1 MARFFPPRP
10 GVLMLVLLACISVGC
25 ASTPT
30 HRLLRLDVG
39 MSEDEVLAS
48 LGPPDAVRLG
58 GIRTGAEK
66 PVEIWEYHMYD
77 QAADRGLS
85 AIFGIGRANI
95 NYWLYFEEGALYRWG
110 PAGESKPPLRVK

>member
-1 MARFFPPRP
+1 MTRNDPLREPSIPRIGALP
-10 GVLMLVLLACISVGC
+10 TISRDFVD
-25 ASTPT
+25 
-30 HRLLRLDVG
+30 RLIDW
-39 MSEDEVLAS
+39 SD
-48 LGPPDAVRLG
+48 P
-58 GIRTGAEK
+58 GAEK